1 MERTDSNNKGH
12 PVLAKTM
19 PVLRFFLRQFYGVE
33 VMEELP
39 VVSSTPK
46 EVAEAQ
52 EEENNLLLQAE
63 ML

>member
-1 MERTDSNNKGH
+1 
-12 PVLAKTM
+12 M